1 MKLEQQLNEIET
13 TVQLMYDKVLDSY
26 IKLDS
31 LLDGYDVE
39 LALEI
44 IEADQYIN
52 QLEIEINNQAV
63 YALALLQPVAK
74 DLRLVITSI
83 KVASELERIAD
94 YAKNVANILIKSHV
108 EYEGNELLK
117 EYFKK
122 ILGKV
127 KEMLVQVQTAFAS
140 RNTELAFV
148 IGKEDRTIDRW
159 VSELLTKL
167 NQENIEFKQSIFIM
181 KMIRNMERSGD
192 HIMNICEQIIYLG
205 KGQYYEFG

>member
-13 TVQLMYDKVLDSY
+13 TVQSMYDKVLDSY
-26 IKLDS
+26 VKLDQ
-31 LLDGYDVE
+31 LLDAYNVE

-74 DLRLVITSI
+74 DLRLVVTAI

-94 YAKNVANILIKSHV
+94 YAKNVSNILIKSHV
-108 EYEGNELLK
+108 EYESNDLLR

-127 KEMLVQVQTAFAS
+127 VEMLNQVKTAFAS

-167 NQENIEFKQSIFIM
+167 NQEDIEFRQSIFIM
-181 KMIRNMERSGD
+181 KMVRNMERSGD